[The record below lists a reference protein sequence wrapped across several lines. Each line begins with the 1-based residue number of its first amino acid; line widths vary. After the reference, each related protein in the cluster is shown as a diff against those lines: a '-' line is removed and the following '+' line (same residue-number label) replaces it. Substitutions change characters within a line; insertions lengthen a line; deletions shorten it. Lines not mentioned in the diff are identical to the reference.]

1 MLEILN
7 GIGGNVVGVRIA
19 GKVTG
24 DDMKAIAGRA
34 ERAIDEAGSVR
45 LLVQIAEFGGVEAK
59 ALWEKLKFTLAHLK
73 DIERM
78 AAVGD
83 KAWEKWWG
91 TVAGSVVPVKVR
103 YFDEGEIDAAW
114 AWLRE

>member
-1 MLEILN
+1 MLEFLE
-7 GIGGNVVGVRIA
+7 GSGGNVVGVRIA

-34 ERAIDEAGSVR
+34 DRAIGEAGSVR
-45 LLVQIAEFGGVEAK
+45 LLVEIAGLVGLEAE

-73 DIERM
+73 HIERM

-83 KAWEKWWG
+83 KAWEKWWV
-91 TVAGSVVPVKVR
+91 TIAGSVVPAKVR

>member
-7 GIGGNVVGVRIA
+7 GIGGNVIGFKIA

-34 ERAIDEAGSVR
+34 DRVIGEAGSVR
-45 LLVQIAEFGGVEAK
+45 LLVRIAGLGGVEA
-59 ALWEKLKFTLAHLK
+59 
-73 DIERM
+73 
-78 AAVGD
+78 G
-83 KAWEKWWG
+83 
-91 TVAGSVVPVKVR
+91 
-103 YFDEGEIDAAW
+103 IDAAW

>member
-1 MLEILN
+1 MLTFLDSSE
-7 GIGGNVVGVRIA
+7 GNVIGFKIA

-24 DDMKAIAGRA
+24 DDMKAIAGRT
-34 ERAIDEAGSVR
+34 ERAIGEAGSVR
-45 LLVQIAEFGGVEAK
+45 LLVRIAGFGGVEAE

-73 DIERM
+73 HIERM

-83 KAWEKWWG
+83 KAWEKWWV
-91 TVAGSVVPVKVR
+91 TVAGSVVPTKVR
-103 YFDEGEIDAAW
+103 YFNEGEIDAAW

>member
-7 GIGGNVVGVRIA
+7 GNGGNVIGFKIA

-24 DDMKAIAGRA
+24 DDMKAMYGRA
-34 ERAIDEAGSVR
+34 VTAIEETGSVR
-45 LLVQIAEFGGVEAK
+45 LLVQVAGFGGVEAE

-83 KAWEKWWG
+83 KALEKWWV

-114 AWLRE
+114 AWLRD

>member
-7 GIGGNVVGVRIA
+7 GNGGNVIGVRIA

-34 ERAIDEAGSVR
+34 ERVIDEAGSVR
-45 LLVQIAEFGGVEAK
+45 LLVQLDRFGGVEAK
-59 ALWEKLKFTLAHLK
+59 ALWEKLKFALAHVK
-73 DIERM
+73 DVERM
-78 AAVGD
+78 AAVGG
-83 KAWEKWWG
+83 KAWEKWW
-91 TVAGSVVPVKVR
+91 VAFAGSLVPVKVR

>member
-7 GIGGNVVGVRIA
+7 GNGGNVIGFKIA

-24 DDMKAIAGRA
+24 DDMKSFYGRV
-34 ERAIDEAGSVR
+34 ERVIDEAGSVR
-45 LLVQIAEFGGVEAK
+45 LLVQVAGFGGVEAE

-83 KAWEKWWG
+83 KAWEKWWV

-114 AWLRE
+114 AWLRD

>member
-1 MLEILN
+1 MLEFLEGN
-7 GIGGNVVGVRIA
+7 GGNIVGGRIP

-34 ERAIDEAGSVR
+34 ERAIGEAGSVR
-45 LLVQIAEFGGVEAK
+45 LLVRIAGFGGVDAE

-83 KAWEKWWG
+83 KAWEKWWV
-91 TVAGSVVPVKVR
+91 TVASSIVPVKVR
-103 YFDEGEIDAAW
+103 YFYEGEIDEAW
-114 AWLRE
+114 AWLRG

>member
-1 MLEILN
+1 MLENLN
-7 GIGGNVVGVRIA
+7 GNVGNVIGFKIA

-34 ERAIDEAGSVR
+34 ERVIGEAGSVR
-45 LLVQIAEFGGVEAK
+45 LLVRIAGFGGVEAE

-83 KAWEKWWG
+83 KVWEKWWV
-91 TVAGSVVPVKVR
+91 TVAGSVVPTKVR

-114 AWLRE
+114 AWLRD

>member
-1 MLEILN
+1 MLTFLDSSE
-7 GIGGNVVGVRIA
+7 GNVIGFKIA

-34 ERAIDEAGSVR
+34 ERVIGESGSVR
-45 LLVQIAEFGGVEAK
+45 LLVQLDRFGGVEAK
-59 ALWEKLKFTLAHLK
+59 ALWEKLKFALAHLK
-73 DIERM
+73 DVERM

-83 KAWEKWWG
+83 KAWEKWW
-91 TVAGSVVPVKVR
+91 VAFAGSLVPAKVR
-103 YFDEGEIDAAW
+103 YFDHGEIDAAW

>member
-1 MLEILN
+1 MLEFLE
-7 GIGGNVVGVRIA
+7 GSGGNVVGVRIA

-24 DDMKAIAGRA
+24 DDMKCMYGRA
-34 ERAIDEAGSVR
+34 EQAIEETGSVR
-45 LLVQIAEFGGVEAK
+45 LLVRIAGFGGVEAE

-73 DIERM
+73 HIERM

-83 KAWEKWWG
+83 KAWEKWWV
-91 TVAGSVVPVKVR
+91 TFAGSVVPTKVR

-114 AWLRE
+114 AWLRD